1 MTGAPNG
8 VPLEEPRGGEHA
20 PVLRNAAIESLA
32 IRADGC
38 YVDATFG
45 RGGHA
50 GEILGRLGE
59 EGKLVAFDRDPE
71 AAAAA
76 AVLFHADSRA
86 RFVRARFS
94 ELLQHVAPDSADGIL
109 FDLGV
114 SSPQL
119 DEARRGFSF
128 LRDGPLDMR
137 MDPDEGASAADFLAR
152 ADEREIAGVILR
164 LGEERHAKRIA
175 RAIVAARESG
185 PIETTGRLAGIVA
198 AAVPGREPGRHPAT
212 RVFQAL
218 RIHVNDELGEIERAL
233 PQAVDGAEAARAP
246 GRDQLPLARGPDRQA
261 LHALGLPRGSCVG
274 GPAGDAGG
282 GAAAPAAGRPRDLR
296 RRGGSRAQPARAQ
309 RRHAGRR
316 EAARMSRRWKLV
328 GLPVL
333 WLAVLASAVAVV
345 RARHESRTLFVELER
360 LSAERD
366 ALNIAWGQDQLE
378 QGSWSNPAIVER
390 VAADRRQMA
399 FPRPDDVEI
408 LAR

>member
-1 MTGAPNG
+1 ME
-8 VPLEEPRGGEHA
+8 LFGGEHA
-20 PVLRNAAIESLA
+20 PVLRDAAIESLA

-50 GEILGRLGE
+50 GEILARLGE
-59 EGKLVAFDRDPE
+59 QGRLVAFDRDPE

-94 ELLQHVAPDSADGIL
+94 ELLQHVAPESADGVL

-114 SSPQL
+114 SSPQV

-152 ADEREIAGVILR
+152 ADEREIAGVIAR

-175 RAIVAARESG
+175 RAIVGAREPG

-212 RVFQAL
+212 RTFQAL

-233 PQAVDGAEAARAP
+233 PQAVAALKPRGRLVVISFHSLEDRIVKRFMRAASREDPAWAGLPEMPAAAR
-246 GRDQLPLARGPDRQA
+246 
-261 LHALGLPRGSCVG
+261 PR
-274 GPAGDAGG
+274 
-282 GAAAPAAGRPRDLR
+282 L
-296 RRGGSRAQPARAQ
+296 
-309 RRHAGRR
+309 
-316 EAARMSRRWKLV
+316 KLV
-328 GLPVL
+328 GRATFADEAEVARNPR
-333 WLAVLASAVAVV
+333 ARSAVMRVA
-345 RARHESRTLFVELER
+345 ER
-360 LSAERD
+360 L
-366 ALNIAWGQDQLE
+366 
-378 QGSWSNPAIVER
+378 PA
-390 VAADRRQMA
+390 
-399 FPRPDDVEI
+399 
-408 LAR
+408 

>member
-1 MTGAPNG
+1 MIGAPNG
-8 VPLEEPRGGEHA
+8 VPLTEPRDGVHA

-32 IRADGC
+32 IRAEGC

-59 EGKLVAFDRDPE
+59 EGSLIAIDRDPE

-76 AVLFHADSRA
+76 AVLFDADPRA

-94 ELLQHVAPDSADGIL
+94 ELERHVPPASANGVL

-137 MDPDEGASAADFLAR
+137 MDPDAGDSAAGFLAR
-152 ADEREIAGVILR
+152 SDEREIAAVIAR
-164 LGEERHAKRIA
+164 LGEERHARRIA

-212 RVFQAL
+212 RTFQAL
-218 RIHVNDELGEIERAL
+218 RIHVNDELGEIEHAL
-233 PQAVDGAEAARAP
+233 PQAVAALAPGGRLVVISFHSLEDRIVKRFMRAATREDPAWAGLPAMPAAAR
-246 GRDQLPLARGPDRQA
+246 
-261 LHALGLPRGSCVG
+261 PR
-274 GPAGDAGG
+274 
-282 GAAAPAAGRPRDLR
+282 LR
-296 RRGGSRAQPARAQ
+296 
-309 RRHAGRR
+309 
-316 EAARMSRRWKLV
+316 LV
-328 GLPVL
+328 GRATFADETEIARNPR
-333 WLAVLASAVAVV
+333 ARSAVMRVA
-345 RARHESRTLFVELER
+345 ER
-360 LSAERD
+360 LGA
-366 ALNIAWGQDQLE
+366 
-378 QGSWSNPAIVER
+378 
-390 VAADRRQMA
+390 
-399 FPRPDDVEI
+399 
-408 LAR
+408 